1 MLLDDYDLII
11 SDVDGVLVRE
21 GEPIWS
27 NLVAVKKI
35 IENGKKV
42 LLITNNSG
50 FSRVLLSR
58 QLNYLGLK
66 IDPKDIITSGTAAAI
81 YLKEKTNVKSVF
93 VVGEEGLIEELKNF
107 NFRVLNSNEV
117 EEEVPDAVVIGL
129 DRLST
134 YEKLSTAMRC
144 IYKGSK
150 FIVTNMDRL
159 WPSKDGLKLGA
170 GALASAIIYALQRE
184 PDFIAGKPNTWI
196 VEIALKISGIN
207 KLEKAVIIGD
217 QLETDIRMGINAGID
232 TILVL
237 TGISTKKD
245 LEKSNIKPKF
255 VVNSLNE
262 IVK

>member
-1 MLLDDYDLII
+1 MFLDEYDLII

-21 GEPIWS
+21 GEPIWN
-27 NLVAVKKI
+27 NLFAMKKM

-42 LLITNNSG
+42 ILITNNSG
-50 FSRVLLSR
+50 FSRILLSR

-66 IDPKDIITSGTAAAI
+66 IDPNNIITSGTAAAI
-81 YLKEKTNVKSVF
+81 YLREKTTVRSVY
-93 VVGEEGLIEELKNF
+93 VVGEEGLIEELKNY
-107 NFRVLNSNEV
+107 NFRILNSNEI
-117 EEEVPDAVVIGL
+117 EEETPDAVVIGL

-134 YEKLSTAMRC
+134 YEKLSNAMRC
-144 IYKGSK
+144 IYHGSK

-170 GALASAIIYALQRE
+170 GSLAASIIYALQRE

-196 VEIALKISGIN
+196 IEIALKLTNTKS
-207 KLEKAVIIGD
+207 LDKAVIIGD
-217 QLETDIRMGINAGID
+217 QLETDIKMGLNAGID

-237 TGISTKKD
+237 TGISTLKD
-245 LEKSNIKPKF
+245 IEKSKIKPKY